1 MFKRGGCSK
10 INQLWANYLATDLPK
25 RISML
30 TGKIRNQIDQVWE
43 MFWTGGLANPISVIE
58 QISFLLFI
66 RRLDELQR
74 TAERRSQATGLPL
87 NNPTFSPD
95 EQDLRWNNFKDKD
108 PDVMMEIVRDRVFP
122 KIKSLQNEGSFAEH
136 MKDAI
141 FMIPSAKLLS
151 QVVDLLS
158 AIDMNDKDT
167 KGDLY
172 EYLLSKLQQSGV
184 NGQFRTPR
192 NIIEMMVELMQ
203 PKINDTICDPSS
215 GTCGFLMGALEYVE
229 KHHTKEVNKP
239 DNRKHFN
246 TEMFTGYDFDKSMLR
261 IGAMNM
267 LLHGI
272 ENPTVEYRDS
282 LKDMGDDNISEA
294 FSLILA
300 NPPFKGSVDFD
311 IIAPDLLRALGKT
324 PLKKNTTPKYKTEID
339 ENGNEIQVEVKKKG
353 PTEKSELLFLALI
366 LRMLKVGGRAAVIIP
381 DGVLFGSTK
390 AHTTIRKKIIEE
402 QKLEAVISLPSGVF
416 KPYAGVST
424 AILIFTKTNSGG
436 TDNVWFYDMQ
446 ADGFSLDDKRS
457 KLSKEGATPTH
468 EQSNIPDIIKRF
480 HTLTD
485 DNGLANSKSPEFV
498 RNKNEQSFIVS
509 LANLKADQVVEKLAD
524 LRARDEQAA
533 EEEKQSAI
541 AAGKKPKEYKEK
553 AYISFK
559 DENGEEYVITQESV
573 YDLSINRYKETTYE
587 EVQYDA
593 PKDILKRIKTLQVKM
608 ALGRRELEKLL

>member
-1 MFKRGGCSK
+1 
-10 INQLWANYLATDLPK
+10 
-25 RISML
+25 ML

-43 MFWTGGLANPISVIE
+43 MFWTGGVANPISVIE

-66 RRLDELQR
+66 RRLDELQK

-87 NNPTFSPD
+87 NNPTFGPD
-95 EQDLRWNNFKDKD
+95 EQALRWSSFKDKD

-122 KIKSLQNEGSFAEH
+122 KIKTLQNEGSFAEH

-141 FMIPSAKLLS
+141 FMIPSAKLLD
-151 QVVDLLS
+151 QVVQLLS

-192 NIIEMMVELMQ
+192 NIIQMMVELME
-203 PKINDTICDPSS
+203 PKVGDTICDPSS
-215 GTCGFLMGALEYVE
+215 GTCGFLMAAVEYVE
-229 KHHTKEVNKP
+229 EHHAKEVNKP

-246 TEMFTGYDFDKSMLR
+246 NEMFTGFDFDKHMLR

-272 ENPTVEYRDS
+272 ENPSVHYRDS
-282 LKDMGDDNISEA
+282 LQDQGDANISEA
-294 FSLILA
+294 YNLILA

-311 IIAPDLLRALGKT
+311 IVAPDLLRALGKN
-324 PLKKNTTPKYKTEID
+324 PVVKKTAPKFKTEID
-339 ENGNEIQVEVKKKG
+339 ENGNEIQVEIKKKG

-390 AHTTIRKKIIEE
+390 AHKTIRQKIVQD

-446 ADGFSLDDKRS
+446 ADGYSLDDKRS
-457 KLSKEGATPTH
+457 QLFKDGELPTH
-468 EQSNIPDIIKRF
+468 EQSNIADIIARF
-480 HTLTD
+480 KTLTNED
-485 DNGLANSKSPEFV
+485 STPNSDSPEYK
-498 RNKNEQSFIVS
+498 RNKTEQSFMVPV
-509 LANLKADQVVEKLAD
+509 AD
-524 LRARDEQAA
+524 
-533 EEEKQSAI
+533 
-541 AAGKKPKEYKEK
+541 
-553 AYISFK
+553 
-559 DENGEEYVITQESV
+559 ITNNDF
-573 YDLSINRYKETTYE
+573 DLSINRYKEVVYE
-587 EVQYDA
+587 EVQYDT
-593 PKDILKRIKTLQVKM
+593 PQDILKRIKTLQDKM
-608 ALGRRELEKLL
+608 VTGVAELEGLLK

>member
-1 MFKRGGCSK
+1 
-10 INQLWANYLATDLPK
+10 
-25 RISML
+25 ML
-30 TGKIRNQIDQVWE
+30 TGKIRNQIDKVWIT
-43 MFWTGGLANPISVIE
+43 FYTGGITNPISVIE
-58 QISFLLFI
+58 QISYLLFI
-66 RRLDELQR
+66 RRLDELQK
-74 TAERRSQATGLPL
+74 TAERRSQATGLPMS
-87 NNPTFSPD
+87 NPTFSPE
-95 EQDLRWNNFKDKD
+95 EQALRWSSFKDKD

-122 KIKSLQNEGSFAEH
+122 KIKTLQNEGSFAEH

-141 FMIPSAKLLS
+141 FMIPSAKLLD
-151 QVVDLLS
+151 QVVQLLS

-192 NIIEMMVELMQ
+192 NIIQMMVELMQ
-203 PKINDTICDPSS
+203 PKVGDTICDPSS
-215 GTCGFLMGALEYVE
+215 GTCGFLMAAVEYVE
-229 KHHTKEVNKP
+229 EHHAKEVNKP

-246 TEMFTGYDFDKSMLR
+246 NEMFTGFDFDKHMLR

-272 ENPTVEYRDS
+272 ENPSVHYRDS
-282 LKDMGDDNISEA
+282 LQDQGDENISEA
-294 FSLILA
+294 YNLILA

-311 IIAPDLLRALGKT
+311 IVAPDLLRALGKN
-324 PLKKNTTPKYKTEID
+324 PVVKQPKPTYKIEKD
-339 ENGNEIQVEVKKKG
+339 ENGNDIKVEVKKKK

-390 AHTTIRKKIIEE
+390 AHKTIRQKIVQD

-446 ADGFSLDDKRS
+446 ADGYSLDDKRS
-457 KLSKEGATPTH
+457 QLFKDGELPTH
-468 EQSNIPDIIKRF
+468 EQSNIADIIARF
-480 HTLTD
+480 KTLTNED
-485 DNGLANSKSPEFV
+485 STPNSDSPE
-498 RNKNEQSFIVS
+498 RKRKKTEQSFMVQV
-509 LANLKADQVVEKLAD
+509 AD
-524 LRARDEQAA
+524 
-533 EEEKQSAI
+533 
-541 AAGKKPKEYKEK
+541 
-553 AYISFK
+553 
-559 DENGEEYVITQESV
+559 ITNNDF
-573 YDLSINRYKETTYE
+573 DLSINRYKEVVYE

-593 PKDILKRIKTLQVKM
+593 PQDILKRIKTLQDKM
-608 ALGRRELEKLL
+608 ARGVSELEKLL

>member
-1 MFKRGGCSK
+1 
-10 INQLWANYLATDLPK
+10 
-25 RISML
+25 ML

-43 MFWTGGLANPISVIE
+43 MFWTGGVANPISVIE
-58 QISFLLFI
+58 QISYLLFI
-66 RRLDELQR
+66 RRLDELQK

-87 NNPTFSPD
+87 NNPTFSPE
-95 EQDLRWNNFKDKD
+95 EQALRWSSFKDKD

-122 KIKSLQNEGSFAEH
+122 KIKALQNEGSFAEH

-141 FMIPSAKLLS
+141 FMIPSAKLLD
-151 QVVDLLS
+151 QVVQLLS

-192 NIIEMMVELMQ
+192 NIIQMMVELMQ
-203 PKINDTICDPSS
+203 PKVGDTICDPSS
-215 GTCGFLMGALEYVE
+215 GTCGFLMAAVEYVE
-229 KHHTKEVNKP
+229 EHHAKEVNKP

-246 TEMFTGYDFDKSMLR
+246 NEMFTGFDFDKHMLR

-272 ENPTVEYRDS
+272 ENPSVHYRDS
-282 LKDMGDDNISEA
+282 LQDQGDENISEA
-294 FSLILA
+294 YNLILA

-311 IIAPDLLRALGKT
+311 IVAPDLLRALGKN
-324 PLKKNTTPKYKTEID
+324 PVVKKTAPKFKTEID
-339 ENGNEIQVEVKKKG
+339 EDGNEIQVEVKKKK

-390 AHTTIRKKIIEE
+390 AHKTIRQKIVQD

-424 AILIFTKTNSGG
+424 AILVFTKTNSGG

-446 ADGFSLDDKRS
+446 ADGYSLDDKRS
-457 KLSKEGATPTH
+457 QLFKDGEIPTH
-468 EQSNIPDIIKRF
+468 EQSNIADIIARF
-480 HTLTD
+480 KTLTNED
-485 DNGLANSKSPEFV
+485 STPNSDSPEYK
-498 RNKNEQSFIVS
+498 RNKTEQSFMVPV
-509 LANLKADQVVEKLAD
+509 AD
-524 LRARDEQAA
+524 
-533 EEEKQSAI
+533 
-541 AAGKKPKEYKEK
+541 
-553 AYISFK
+553 
-559 DENGEEYVITQESV
+559 ITNNDF
-573 YDLSINRYKETTYE
+573 DLSINRYKEVVYE

-593 PKDILKRIKTLQVKM
+593 PQDILKRIKTLQDKMVKGM
-608 ALGRRELEKLL
+608 AELEGLLK

>member
-1 MFKRGGCSK
+1 
-10 INQLWANYLATDLPK
+10 
-25 RISML
+25 ML
-30 TGKIRNQIDQVWE
+30 TSKIRNQIDQVWA
-43 MFWTGGLANPISVIE
+43 MFWTGGVANPISVIE

-66 RRLDELQR
+66 RRLDELQK
-74 TAERRSQATGLPL
+74 TAERRSQATGLPM
-87 NNPTFSPD
+87 NNPTFSSD
-95 EQDLRWNNFKDKD
+95 EQALRWSNFKDKD
-108 PDVMMEIVRDRVFP
+108 PDVMMVIVRDRVFP
-122 KIKSLQNEGSFAEH
+122 KIKTLQNEGSFAEH

-141 FMIPSAKLLS
+141 FMIPSSKLLS

-158 AIDMNDKDT
+158 AIDMDDKDT

-192 NIIEMMVELMQ
+192 NIIQMMVELMQ
-203 PKINDTICDPSS
+203 PKLNDTICDPSS

-229 KHHTKEVNKP
+229 KHHSNDVNKIE
-239 DNRKHFN
+239 NRKHFN
-246 TEMFTGYDFDKSMLR
+246 TKMFTGYDFDKSMLR

-282 LKDMGDDNISEA
+282 LKDMGEDNISEA

-324 PLKKNTTPKYKTEID
+324 PLKKSASPKYKTEID
-339 ENGNEIQVEVKKKG
+339 EKGNEIQVEVKKKG

-366 LRMLKVGGRAAVIIP
+366 LRMLKVGGRTAVIIP
-381 DGVLFGSTK
+381 DGVLFGATK
-390 AHTTIRKKIIEE
+390 AHTSIRKKIIEE

-424 AILIFTKTNSGG
+424 AILIFTKTNCGG

-446 ADGFSLDDKRS
+446 ADGYSLDDKRT
-457 KLSKEGATPTH
+457 KLFKEGEQPAH
-468 EQSNIPDIIKRF
+468 EQSNIPDIIQRF

-485 DNGLANSKSPEFV
+485 DSGLVNVNSPEFV
-498 RNKNEQSFIVS
+498 RKKNEQSFMVS
-509 LANLKADQVVEKLAD
+509 LADLKEDQVVEKLTD
-524 LRARDEQAA
+524 LRVRDEEEVKEA
-533 EEEKQSAI
+533 EKLAI
-541 AAGKKPKEYKEK
+541 ELGKKPKKYKEK
-553 AYISFK
+553 TYISFK
-559 DENGEEYVITQESV
+559 GEDDEEYVLTQESV
-573 YDLSINRYKETTYE
+573 YDLSINRYKDVVYE

-593 PKDILKRIKTLQVKM
+593 PQDILKRIKTLQDKM
-608 ALGRRELEKLL
+608 TKGVVELEGLLK

>member
-1 MFKRGGCSK
+1 M
-10 INQLWANYLATDLPK
+10 ATGLPK
-25 RISML
+25 RITML

-43 MFWTGGLANPISVIE
+43 MFWTGGVANPISVIE
-58 QISFLLFI
+58 QISYLLFI
-66 RRLDELQR
+66 RRLDELQK
-74 TAERRSQATGLPL
+74 TAERRSQATGLPMS
-87 NNPTFSPD
+87 NPTFSPE
-95 EQDLRWNNFKDKD
+95 EQALRWSSFKDKD

-122 KIKSLQNEGSFAEH
+122 KIKALQNEGSFAEH

-141 FMIPSAKLLS
+141 FMIPSAKLLD
-151 QVVDLLS
+151 QVVQLLS

-192 NIIEMMVELMQ
+192 NIIQMMVELMQ
-203 PKINDTICDPSS
+203 PKVGDTICDPSS
-215 GTCGFLMGALEYVE
+215 GTCGFLMAAVEYVE
-229 KHHTKEVNKP
+229 EHYAKEVNKP

-246 TEMFTGYDFDKSMLR
+246 NEMFTGFDFDKHMLR

-272 ENPTVEYRDS
+272 ENPSVHYRDS
-282 LKDMGDDNISEA
+282 LQDQGDENISEA
-294 FSLILA
+294 YNLILA

-311 IIAPDLLRALGKT
+311 IVAPDLLRALGKN
-324 PLKKNTTPKYKTEID
+324 PVVKKTAPKFKTEID
-339 ENGNEIQVEVKKKG
+339 EDGNEIQVEVKKKK

-390 AHTTIRKKIIEE
+390 AHKTIREKIVQD

-446 ADGFSLDDKRS
+446 ADGYSLDDKRTQLF
-457 KLSKEGATPTH
+457 KDGEVPTH
-468 EQSNIPDIIKRF
+468 EQSNIADIIARF
-480 HTLTD
+480 KTLTNED
-485 DNGLANSKSPEFV
+485 STPNSDSPEHK
-498 RNKNEQSFIVS
+498 RKKTEQSFMVPV
-509 LANLKADQVVEKLAD
+509 AD
-524 LRARDEQAA
+524 
-533 EEEKQSAI
+533 
-541 AAGKKPKEYKEK
+541 
-553 AYISFK
+553 
-559 DENGEEYVITQESV
+559 ITNNDF
-573 YDLSINRYKETTYE
+573 DLSINRYKEVVYE
-587 EVQYDA
+587 EVQYDV
-593 PKDILKRIKTLQVKM
+593 PQDILKRIKTLQDKM
-608 ALGRRELEKLL
+608 AKGVSELEGLLK

>member
-1 MFKRGGCSK
+1 
-10 INQLWANYLATDLPK
+10 
-25 RISML
+25 ML
-30 TGKIRNQIDQVWE
+30 TGKIRNQIDKVWLT
-43 MFWTGGLANPISVIE
+43 FHTGGITNPIAVIE
-58 QISFLLFI
+58 QISYLLFA
-66 RRLDELQR
+66 RRLDELQK
-74 TAERRSQATGLPL
+74 TAERLSQATGAPL
-87 NNPTFSPD
+87 SNPTFSPE
-95 EQDLRWNNFKDKD
+95 EQALRWSNFKDKD

-122 KIKSLQNEGSFAEH
+122 KIKTLRNEGSFAEH

-141 FMIPSAKLLS
+141 FMIPSSKLLS
-151 QVVDLLS
+151 QAVDLLS

-192 NIIEMMVELMQ
+192 NIIQMMVELMQ
-203 PKINDTICDPSS
+203 PKMNDTICDPSS
-215 GTCGFLMGALEYVE
+215 GTCGFLMGALEYVN
-229 KHHTKEVNKP
+229 KHHAKDVVKAE
-239 DNRKHFN
+239 NRKHFN
-246 TEMFTGYDFDKSMLR
+246 TKMFTGYDFDKSMLR

-282 LKDMGDDNISEA
+282 LQDMGDNNISEA

-324 PLKKNTTPKYKTEID
+324 PLKKNATLTYKIEKD
-339 ENGNEIQVEVKKKG
+339 KDGNEIQVEVKKKG

-390 AHTTIRKKIIEE
+390 AHTSIRKKIIEE

-436 TDNVWFYDMQ
+436 TDKVWFYDMQ
-446 ADGFSLDDKRS
+446 ADGYSLDDKRT
-457 KLSKEGATPTH
+457 KLSKDGEIPTH
-468 EQSNIPDIIKRF
+468 EQSNIADIIQRF

-485 DNGLANSKSPEFV
+485 DAGLVNVNSPELA
-498 RNKNEQSFIVS
+498 RKKNEQSFMVS
-509 LANLKADQVVEKLAD
+509 LADLKADQVVEKLAD
-524 LRARDEQAA
+524 LRARDKEEAKEA
-533 EEEKQSAI
+533 EKLAI
-541 AAGKKPKEYKEK
+541 KLGKKPKEYKEK
-553 AYISFK
+553 SYISFK
-559 DENGEEYVITQESV
+559 GDDGEEYVITQASA
-573 YDLSINRYKETTYE
+573 YDLSINRYKEVVYE
-587 EVQYDA
+587 EVQYDE
-593 PKDILKRIKTLQVKM
+593 PKDILKRIKNLQDKM
-608 ALGRRELEKLL
+608 ARGVSELEGLLK